1 MIKIEKR
8 VKVNSKPFPVA
19 CECETCEDHGIGL
32 VLEDPLCPA
41 RSSART
47 SDFDRTLALLAR
59 LFKVKTVRLMGR
71 AFRLEILG
79 LLPSQLSRERHR
91 GVATSAK
98 MS

>member
-1 MIKIEKR
+1 MFKIEKR
-8 VKVNSKPFPVA
+8 VKVNSKPLPVA
-19 CECETCEDHGIGL
+19 CECETCEDYGIGL

-41 RSSART
+41 RPLART
-47 SDFDRTLALLAR
+47 RNFDWTLVLPAR
-59 LFKVKTVRLMGR
+59 LFKVKTVRLIRR
-71 AFRLEILG
+71 ASRLEILG